1 MRVFAHA
8 DGKLSAA
15 TQAPVLWKASKP
27 WYISCRRNN
36 EAIKLNWRTTAISSK
51 IMKMSSDALNY
62 RAMSTQSNASPDAND
77 VAAAQS
83 TSPDHGRPLTAHR
96 DGDVVLR
103 DGSTVRIRVMR
114 PADEP
119 SLLALLQSLSE
130 ESRWLRFYSSVSG
143 SALAIEAHR
152 EANLDHTFGLLAFSG
167 AEERVVGHAFYAVV
181 DDHCAE
187 VAFTIANDFQ
197 GRGLGTMLLGQLAE
211 IAAANGIQVF
221 EAEVVAA
228 NHTMLHVFRASGF
241 PIEVSATAGQ
251 LHVTF
256 PTSFSEQA
264 IKRFEERETIAAV
277 NALKLFFNPRAVA
290 VVGASRQRGTI
301 GGEIFHNLLSYGF
314 NGPVYPVNL
323 TTEVVQS
330 VPAYPSIEAIAGPV
344 DLAIIIVPAVRVAE
358 VAAACGRKGVKALV
372 VISAGFS
379 ETGSDGQERQA
390 ELVQVCR
397 AAGIRLIGPNC
408 MGIVN
413 TDPAVL
419 LDATFAPGI
428 PPPGRVGFSSQ
439 SGALGLAIIEYANAL
454 GLGISTFV
462 SVGNKADISGN
473 DLLRYWE
480 SDDGTDVILLYLE
493 SFGNPKKFSQIARRV
508 GRKKPIVV
516 VKSGRSAAGARA
528 TSSHTGAL
536 IAASDVTVDA
546 LFRQAGVIRTD
557 TLAELFDVA
566 SLLANQP
573 LPRGYRVG
581 IITNAGGPAILCAD
595 ACEARGLKVPILD
608 ESSQAKLRSFLPPG
622 ASASN
627 PVDMIASA
635 SADDY
640 RKAIEIVATDN
651 NVDAVIVIFTPP
663 LVTRAEDVAR
673 AIVDA
678 VMTLDR
684 SKPVMAVFLSAQST
698 PEELRS
704 ADVNIPSYAFP
715 ETAAIA
721 LARAVRYREWRERPE
736 TVATKYEDLRRD
748 EAAAVVAAAL
758 GRGGGWLTPEETAKL
773 CSCYGLPLVE
783 QRIVASAQG
792 AASAA
797 DEMGGELAL
806 KAVAPGLVHKTEAG
820 AVRLHLRGA
829 EQVRMAACEMSEQ
842 LERQGQPA
850 TGFVVQRMAQKGVEM
865 LIGVVHDPQFGPV
878 VACGAGGVQVE
889 LLRDVSV
896 RLTPL
901 SKEDASE
908 MIRTLKTYPLLTGFR
923 GAPVCDVA
931 ALEEGLQRVSS
942 MVEDIPE
949 IAELDLNPFVVHERG
964 AVILDARIRV
974 TGVAP
979 RPLLGVR

>member
-1 MRVFAHA
+1 ME
-8 DGKLSAA
+8 
-15 TQAPVLWKASKP
+15 T
-27 WYISCRRNN
+27 
-36 EAIKLNWRTTAISSK
+36 
-51 IMKMSSDALNY
+51 
-62 RAMSTQSNASPDAND
+62 SPDALRNKATSSQGREPSDSND
-77 VAAAQS
+77 VTAARRGVAE
-83 TSPDHGRPLTAHR
+83 DGRTLTAHR

-119 SLLALLQSLSE
+119 SLLALLQSLSD
-130 ESRWLRFYSSVSG
+130 ESRWLRFYSTANG
-143 SALAIEAHR
+143 SALATEAHR
-152 EANLDHTFGLLAFSG
+152 EANLDQTFGLLAFSG
-167 AEERVVGHAFYAVV
+167 ADERVVGHAFYAVI
-181 DDHCAE
+181 DEHRAE

-211 IAAANGIQVF
+211 VATARGIQVF

-228 NHTMLHVFRASGF
+228 NHAMLHVFRASGF
-241 PIEVSATAGQ
+241 PIEVDATAGQ
-251 LHVTF
+251 LQVTF
-256 PTSFSEQA
+256 PTSFSAEA
-264 IKRFEERETIAAV
+264 IKRFEQRETHAAV

-290 VVGASRQRGTI
+290 VIGASRQRGTI
-301 GGEIFHNLLSYGF
+301 GGEIFHNLLSFGF
-314 NGPVYPVNL
+314 NGPVYPVNP
-323 TTEVVQS
+323 TAEVIQC
-330 VPAYPSIEAIAGPV
+330 VPAYPSVEAIAGPV
-344 DLAIIIVPAVRVAE
+344 ELAIIIVPAARVVE

-379 ETGSDGQERQA
+379 ETGNEGQERQA
-390 ELVQVCR
+390 ELLRVCR
-397 AAGIRLIGPNC
+397 AAGMRLIGPNC
-408 MGIVN
+408 MGIAN

-439 SGALGLAIIEYANAL
+439 SGALGLAIIEYANSL

-573 LPRGYRVG
+573 LPQGHRVG
-581 IITNAGGPAILCAD
+581 IITNAGGPGILCAD
-595 ACEARGLKVPILD
+595 ACEARGLEVPLLS
-608 ESSQAKLRSFLPPG
+608 EVSQEKLRSFLLPG

-640 RKAIEIVATDN
+640 HKAIEIVAVDD
-651 NVDAVIVIFTPP
+651 NVDALIVIFTPP
-663 LVTRAEDVAR
+663 LVTQAEDVAR
-673 AIVDA
+673 AVVNA
-678 VMTLDR
+678 VGALNK
-684 SKPVMAVFLSAQST
+684 SKPLMTVFLSAQGT

-704 ADVNIPSYAFP
+704 AKVSIPSYAFP

-721 LARAVRYREWRERPE
+721 LARAARYHEWRERPE
-736 TVATKYEDLRRD
+736 TTAPLFENIRRD
-748 EAAAVVAAAL
+748 EAAAVVATAL
-758 GRGGGWLTPEETAKL
+758 SRGDGWLSAAETADL
-773 CSCYGLPLVE
+773 LTCYGLPLIE
-783 QRIVASAQG
+783 QRIAATIKDAG
-792 AASAA
+792 AAAE
-797 DEMGGELAL
+797 DLGGEVAL
-806 KAVAPGLVHKTEAG
+806 KAIAPDLIHKTEAG

-829 EQVRMAACEMSEQ
+829 EQVRTAAREMSEQ
-842 LERQGQPA
+842 LKARGQAP
-850 TGFVVQRMAQKGVEM
+850 TGFVVQRMAKSGVEM
-865 LIGVVHDPQFGPV
+865 LVGVVHDPQFGPV

-901 SKEDASE
+901 STEDAAE
-908 MIRTLKTYPLLTGFR
+908 MIRSLKTYPLLTGFR
-923 GAPVCDVA
+923 GAPVCDVTALEA
-931 ALEEGLQRVSS
+931 ALLRVSA
-942 MVEDIPE
+942 MVEDIPQ
-949 IAELDLNPFVVHERG
+949 IAELDCNPFIVHERG
-964 AVILDARIRV
+964 AVILDARVRLAAV
-974 TGVAP
+974 EP
-979 RPLLGVR
+979 RPLLGVRR

>member
-1 MRVFAHA
+1 MDSPSEAS
-8 DGKLSAA
+8 SAKE
-15 TQAPVLWKASKP
+15 TDVRQPEDSKDM
-27 WYISCRRNN
+27 N
-36 EAIKLNWRTTAISSK
+36 TARSTS
-51 IMKMSSDALNY
+51 SSDGFEPSA
-62 RAMSTQSNASPDAND
+62 R
-77 VAAAQS
+77 
-83 TSPDHGRPLTAHR
+83 R

-114 PADEP
+114 AADELG
-119 SLLALLQSLSE
+119 LLALLQSLSE
-130 ESRWLRFYSSVSG
+130 ESRWMRFYSSASG
-143 SALAIEAHR
+143 TALATEAHR

-181 DDHCAE
+181 DEHRAE

-197 GRGLGTMLLGQLAE
+197 GRGLGTILLGQLAE
-211 IAAANGIQVF
+211 VAVANGIQVF

-228 NHTMLHVFRASGF
+228 NHAMLNVFRASGF
-241 PIEVSATAGQ
+241 PIEVDATAGQ

-256 PTSFSEQA
+256 PTSFSAEA
-264 IKRFEERETIAAV
+264 IARFEQRETIAAV

-290 VVGASRQRGTI
+290 VMGASRQRGTI

-314 NGPVYPVNL
+314 NGPVYPVNP
-323 TTEVVQS
+323 TSEVVQS
-330 VPAYPSIEAIAGPV
+330 VLAYSSVEAIAGPV
-344 DLAIIIVPAVRVAE
+344 DLAIIVVPALRVLEVAE
-358 VAAACGRKGVKALV
+358 ACGRKGVKALV

-379 ETGSDGQERQA
+379 ETGREGQQRQA
-390 ELVQVCR
+390 ELLRVCR
-397 AAGIRLIGPNC
+397 AAGMRLIGPNC
-408 MGIVN
+408 MGIAN
-413 TDPAVL
+413 TDPAVQ
-419 LDATFAPGI
+419 LDATFAPGV

-439 SGALGLAIIEYANAL
+439 SGALGLAIIEYANSL

-516 VKSGRSAAGARA
+516 VKSGRSTAGARA

-573 LPRGYRVG
+573 LPRGNRVG
-581 IITNAGGPAILCAD
+581 IITNTGGPAILCAD
-595 ACEARGLKVPILD
+595 ACEDRGLEVPLLG
-608 ESSQAKLRSFLPPG
+608 EHSQEQLRAFLQPG
-622 ASASN
+622 ASATN

-635 SADDY
+635 SAADY
-640 RKAIEIVATDN
+640 RKTIGIVAADA
-651 NVDAVIVIFTPP
+651 NVDALIVIFTPP
-663 LVTRAEDVAR
+663 LVTRAEDVAI
-673 AIVDA
+673 AIA
-678 VMTLDR
+678 EAARTLDKQ
-684 SKPVMAVFLSAQST
+684 KPVLAVFLSAQGT

-704 ADVNIPSYAFP
+704 ADLSIPSYGFP

-721 LARAVRYREWRERPE
+721 LARAARYREWRDRPE
-736 TVATKYEDLRRD
+736 TAAPWFDDIRRD

-758 GRGGGWLTPEETAKL
+758 CRGDGWLTAEEIAVL
-773 CSCYGLPLVE
+773 MSCYGLPLVE
-783 QRIVASAQG
+783 QRIVATAEEAG
-792 AASAA
+792 VAA
-797 DEMGGELAL
+797 EEIGGSVAL
-806 KAVAPGLVHKTEAG
+806 KGIAPGVIHKTEAG
-820 AVRLHLRGA
+820 AVRLHLQGA
-829 EQVRMAACEMSEQ
+829 QQVRSAATEMSEQ
-842 LERQGQPA
+842 LKSLGQSP

-865 LIGVVHDPQFGPV
+865 LVGVVHDPQFGPV

-901 SKEDASE
+901 SKEDAAD
-908 MIRTLKTYPLLTGFR
+908 MIRSLKTYPLLTGFR
-923 GAPVCDVA
+923 GAPLCDVA
-931 ALEEGLQRVSS
+931 ALEDALLRVSA
-942 MVEDIPE
+942 MVEDIPQ
-949 IAELDLNPFVVHERG
+949 IAELDCNPLVVHERG
-964 AVILDARIRV
+964 ATILDARIRV
-974 TGVAP
+974 TAVEP
-979 RPLLGVR
+979 RPLLGVRR